1 MKTLFQRNAVL
12 NLVYFIPLLLWLL
25 PSLYFADWNESAH
38 SLLFGELLR
47 ILIFC
52 QLGVL
57 LISLL
62 DAENITPSE
71 IIATQIQT
79 IFFPAPLLVLAWLS
93 GQISIEQIIFAEISL
108 IIVATVITLFFIGT
122 RILFS
127 PLILKTLLFIML
139 LMLWNFRYFWMQW
152 ARL

>member
-38 SLLFGELLR
+38 SLLFGELRR

-62 DAENITPSE
+62 DVENISPSE